1 MSTVLSGNVLN
12 INGMKIEASED
23 ETGYKKISFKD
34 SSNPS
39 GKMKFSGA
47 KVASLETNVHA
58 GTLTIDLAN
67 ENHII
72 NTISSIENVNFI
84 NMDLGTSGLIIIKN
98 GDELIHTVDFTTLPN
113 TVLMREFQ
121 LKGNKDH
128 YNIIEYTTKENS
140 IYLQLI

>member
-1 MSTVLSGNVLN
+1 MSTILRGNVLN

-47 KVASLETNVHA
+47 KVASLETSVVS

-67 ENHII
+67 ENHIV
-72 NTISSIENVNFI
+72 NTLTSIENVNFTNI
-84 NMDLGTSGLIIIKN
+84 EQGTSGLIIIKN
-98 GDELIHTVDFTTLPN
+98 GTELLHTVDFSTMSN
-113 TVLMREFQ
+113 VVLMREFQ
-121 LKGNKDH
+121 LKGGQGH
-128 YNIIEYTTKENS
+128 YNIIEYTARDNS
-140 IYLQLI
+140 LYLQLI

>member
-1 MSTVLSGNVLN
+1 MSTILRGNVLN

-47 KVASLETNVHA
+47 KVASSDTSVVG
-58 GTLTIDLAN
+58 GTLTIDLSN
-67 ENHII
+67 EHH
-72 NTISSIENVNFI
+72 TVTASTSIENVNFTNI
-84 NMDLGTSGLIIIKN
+84 GQGTSGLIVIKN
-98 GDELIHTVDFTTLPN
+98 ASDLSHTVDLSAVPG
-113 TVLMREFQ
+113 VVMMRSFQ
-121 LKGNKDH
+121 LKGGVDL
-128 YNIIEYTTKENS
+128 YNIIEYTVQGNS

>member
-1 MSTVLSGNVLN
+1 MSTIIRGNVLN

-39 GKMKFSGA
+39 VKMKFSGA
-47 KVASLETNVHA
+47 KVASLETNVIA
-58 GTLTIDLAN
+58 GTLTIDLTN
-67 ENHII
+67 EHHIV
-72 NTISSIENVNFI
+72 NTLTSIENMNFTNI
-84 NMDLGTSGLIIIKN
+84 DQGTSGLIIIKN
-98 GDELIHTVDFTTLPN
+98 GTELLHTVDFTTIPN

-121 LKGNKDH
+121 LKGDKDH